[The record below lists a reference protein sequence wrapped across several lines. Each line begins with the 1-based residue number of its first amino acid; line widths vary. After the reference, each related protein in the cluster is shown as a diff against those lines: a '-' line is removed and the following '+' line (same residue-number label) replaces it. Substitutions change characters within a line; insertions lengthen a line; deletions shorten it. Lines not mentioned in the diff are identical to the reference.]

1 MNWFTKGEPE
11 ATSTGLITRLQDQE
25 VAAAREYLQRFLDN
39 GAVTDV
45 RILQALAVLLLDLD
59 KAGHL

>member
-1 MNWFTKGEPE
+1 MNWFTKGVPE
-11 ATSTGLITRLQDQE
+11 TALVARLQQQE

-39 GAVTDV
+39 GAVTEG

-59 KAGHL
+59 KENDL